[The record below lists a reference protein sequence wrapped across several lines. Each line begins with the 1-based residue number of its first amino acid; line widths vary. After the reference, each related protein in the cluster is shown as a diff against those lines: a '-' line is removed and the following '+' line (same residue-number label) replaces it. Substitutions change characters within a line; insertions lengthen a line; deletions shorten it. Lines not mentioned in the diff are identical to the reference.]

1 MVVRIHPPQRPQYAV
16 AGIQNLRGHPVPCP
30 EKEQDRTVHKQIP
43 YSLRR
48 HDAVVPR
55 AGSQQNRA
63 LSRACF
69 HKINGSL
76 HIGSHTDEAE
86 RYGAIRVG
94 DAPGPSVQWRTSV
107 SRMVC

>member
-16 AGIQNLRGHPVPCP
+16 ADIQNLRGHPVPCP

-48 HDAVVPR
+48 HNAVVPR

-86 RYGAIRVG
+86 RFGAIRMETP
-94 DAPGPSVQWRTSV
+94 PGPSVQWRTSV